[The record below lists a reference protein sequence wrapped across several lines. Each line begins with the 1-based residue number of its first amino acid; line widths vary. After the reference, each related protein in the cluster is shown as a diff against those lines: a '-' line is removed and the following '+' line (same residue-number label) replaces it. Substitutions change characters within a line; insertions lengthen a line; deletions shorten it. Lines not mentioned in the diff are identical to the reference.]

1 MSYGDDLMNTQTAIM
16 ALVQSEKIKSGL
28 IWVSQALELL
38 ANLSEKHKPGAE
50 RISRSFMNFILFEV
64 HIAKQ
69 AAPEAAWEEIE
80 KNIDLAI
87 IMTNSGVPAESVYHL
102 TRALSHVTNIGQR
115 SMLYLKKKGLLK

>member
-1 MSYGDDLMNTQTAIM
+1 MQGEFLMKPQTAIM

-28 IWVSQALELL
+28 IWVSQALQLL
-38 ANLSEKHKPGAE
+38 EALSEKDKKGAE
-50 RISRSFMNFILFEV
+50 RISRSFMNFILYEV

-69 AAPEAAWEEIE
+69 AAPDSTWEEIE

-87 IMTNSGVPAESVYHL
+87 IMINSGVPAESVYHL

-115 SMLYLKKKGLLK
+115 SMSYLKKEGLLE

>member
-1 MSYGDDLMNTQTAIM
+1 MKVQAAIM

-38 ANLSEKHKPGAE
+38 ANLPEKDNPGME
-50 RISRSFMNFILFEV
+50 KMPRSFMNFILFEV

-69 AAPEAAWEEIE
+69 AAPDATWEDVE

-87 IMTNSGVPAESVYHL
+87 IMINSGVPQESIYHL

-115 SMLYLKKKGLLK
+115 SMSYLKKEGFLK

>member
-1 MSYGDDLMNTQTAIM
+1 MKVQTAIM

-28 IWVSQALELL
+28 IWISQALELL
-38 ANLSEKHKPGAE
+38 ANPPQKESQRAE
-50 RISRSFMNFILFEV
+50 QMARSLMNLILFEV

-69 AAPEAAWEEIE
+69 ASPDTAWEEIE

-87 IMTNSGVPAESVYHL
+87 IMINSGVPQESIYHL

-115 SMLYLKKKGLLK
+115 SMAYLKREGFLE

>member
-1 MSYGDDLMNTQTAIM
+1 MKVQAAIM

-38 ANLSEKHKPGAE
+38 ANLPEKDKQGAE
-50 RISRSFMNFILFEV
+50 RIAKNFMNLILFEV

-69 AAPEAAWEEIE
+69 AAPDGAWEEIE

-87 IMTNSGVPAESVYHL
+87 IMINSGVPQESIYHL

-115 SMLYLKKKGLLK
+115 SMSYLKKEGFLK

>member
-1 MSYGDDLMNTQTAIM
+1 MKVQAAIM

-38 ANLSEKHKPGAE
+38 ANLPEKDKQGAE
-50 RISRSFMNFILFEV
+50 RMARSLMNFILFEV

-69 AAPEAAWEEIE
+69 AAPDAAWEEIE

-87 IMTNSGVPAESVYHL
+87 IMINSGVPQESIYHL

-115 SMLYLKKKGLLK
+115 SMSYLKKEGFLE

>member
-1 MSYGDDLMNTQTAIM
+1 MKVQAAIM

-38 ANLSEKHKPGAE
+38 ANLPEKDKQGAE
-50 RISRSFMNFILFEV
+50 RMARSLMNFILFEV

-69 AAPEAAWEEIE
+69 AAPDTAWEEIE

-87 IMTNSGVPAESVYHL
+87 IMINSGVPQESIYHL

-115 SMLYLKKKGLLK
+115 SMSYLKKEGFLE

>member
-1 MSYGDDLMNTQTAIM
+1 MKVQSAIM

-28 IWVSQALELL
+28 IWISQALELM
-38 ANLSEKHKPGAE
+38 ANLPEKDKQGTE
-50 RISRSFMNFILFEV
+50 KMVRNFMNFILIEV

-69 AAPEAAWEEIE
+69 AAPNKAWEEIE

-87 IMTNSGVPAESVYHL
+87 IMINSGVPQESIYHL

-115 SMLYLKKKGLLK
+115 SMSYLKKEGFLK

>member
-1 MSYGDDLMNTQTAIM
+1 MKVQAAIM

-38 ANLSEKHKPGAE
+38 ANLPEKDKKGAE

-64 HIAKQ
+64 HIGKQ
-69 AAPEAAWEEIE
+69 AAPDSAWEEIE
-80 KNIDLAI
+80 KNIDLAM
-87 IMTNSGVPAESVYHL
+87 IMFNSGVPRESIYHL

-115 SMLYLKKKGLLK
+115 SMSFLKKEGFLK